1 MKLVKTLLRCQLKQT
16 NLEIRLY
23 ISTKNLKERFTSTV
37 FQDFMDELKHCNPY
51 MRMNLQLVP
60 VFLGVI

>member
-16 NLEIRLY
+16 NFEIRLY
-23 ISTKNLKERFTSTV
+23 ISTKNLKERFNNTV
-37 FQDFMDELKHCNPY
+37 SQYFVDELKHCNPY